1 MILHKFYGGDF
12 VEKCRKI
19 SYSLKIISKFWKKSA
34 RYHGKRH
41 FVTGW
46 LSFAGKFF
54 TMMSSKKKGGRYTE
68 SKKENWRHEKLSTKI
83 QTKPLKKPLQ
93 QRLYFRA

>member
-1 MILHKFYGGDF
+1 MSEKRRDNRNRILREGEYQ
-12 VEKCRKI
+12 R
-19 SYSLKIISKFWKKSA
+19 
-34 RYHGKRH
+34 
-41 FVTGW
+41 
-46 LSFAGKFF
+46 
-54 TMMSSKKKGGRYTE
+54 KGGRYTE